1 MCENAHA
8 RVSESDETHAKR
20 VAALRAQRAIA
31 GECLKSGSHLLV
43 PWQVELNR
51 VLQLV
56 QLQLVTR
63 AAAGAK
69 SDIDLDALLVRL
81 SARQHRRASKSTHT
95 QPSATQHGPREV
107 EAAACSQRPTGR
119 QPPRRTRCM
128 HGHGMQARPAP
139 QATCAAWRVHAAIAT
154 RLVTR
159 ACSGAGSLELSAATP
174 RSVRDPN
181 RGTVTR
187 ARGAP
192 LRCASAAAGSA
203 ASSHA
208 PPTPL
213 SCVQSVAACSRASTR
228 AAGQN
233 LAAPCAQPPR
243 SPRTMAAEQSC
254 HRGGGC
260 VARAYA
266 RRAGGAA
273 AGRAR
278 TGQRAEKSPSDM
290 NVKSIRAPF
299 HPESCGACTAPGPRR
314 VHGPRDRTTTPRPR
328 RAPRRGG
335 RVRLRVAHRA
345 GFRAGVCLR
354 ADWLLRPPRQPGRAR
369 AGTAAAAM
377 ELELRRKELGACQ
390 PRCALPTPLGRVR
403 ERPAGSRGRCRART
417 AWCLPGR

>member
-1 MCENAHA
+1 MQPASDRPAASAANTMHA
-8 RVSESDETHAKR
+8 RAWYASPPGTTGYMCRMARARGYRNATCHAR
-20 VAALRAQRAIA
+20 LQR
-31 GECLKSGSHLLV
+31 
-43 PWQVELNR
+43 
-51 VLQLV
+51 
-56 QLQLVTR
+56 
-63 AAAGAK
+63 
-69 SDIDLDALLVRL
+69 
-81 SARQHRRASKSTHT
+81 
-95 QPSATQHGPREV
+95 
-107 EAAACSQRPTGR
+107 GR
-119 QPPRRTRCM
+119 QPRALSGDASLCTRSQPRDR
-128 HGHGMQARPAP
+128 HARP
-139 QATCAAWRVHAAIAT
+139 WRPSAMRVSRR
-154 RLVTR
+154 RLR
-159 ACSGAGSLELSAATP
+159 RQL
-174 RSVRDPN
+174 
-181 RGTVTR
+181 
-187 ARGAP
+187 AR
-192 LRCASAAAGSA
+192 
-203 ASSHA
+203 A
-208 PPTPL
+208 PPPPL
-213 SCVQSVAACSRASTR
+213 SCVQSVAACSRASAR

-278 TGQRAEKSPSDM
+278 TGQRAEKSPRSLYIYFCQ
-290 NVKSIRAPF
+290 SHAQSP

-335 RVRLRVAHRA
+335 RVRVRVAHRA

>member
-1 MCENAHA
+1 MVCKPA
-8 RVSESDETHAKR
+8 RHHRLHVPHGACTRLSQRDLS
-20 VAALRAQRAIA
+20 RA
-31 GECLKSGSHLLV
+31 
-43 PWQVELNR
+43 P
-51 VLQLV
+51 
-56 QLQLVTR
+56 
-63 AAAGAK
+63 AAGQA
-69 SDIDLDALLVRL
+69 
-81 SARQHRRASKSTHT
+81 ASS
-95 QPSATQHGPREV
+95 
-107 EAAACSQRPTGR
+107 SQRRRLALYAIPTAGPSRAPVAPLCDAR
-119 QPPRRTRCM
+119 QPPPAPPPARTR
-128 HGHGMQARPAP
+128 
-139 QATCAAWRVHAAIAT
+139 
-154 RLVTR
+154 
-159 ACSGAGSLELSAATP
+159 
-174 RSVRDPN
+174 
-181 RGTVTR
+181 
-187 ARGAP
+187 
-192 LRCASAAAGSA
+192 
-203 ASSHA
+203 
-208 PPTPL
+208 PPPPL